1 MLGFVLSPW
10 LGTVTVRLARRTG
23 RVVGSTLADLTGI
36 RLELVLEVALGAGS
50 RGPETNLELGL
61 RLALG
66 LGLGLAA
73 V

>member
-1 MLGFVLSPW
+1 MLGVVLSPW
-10 LGTVTVRLARRTG
+10 LGTVTVRLACRTG

-36 RLELVLEVALGAGS
+36 RLELVLE
-50 RGPETNLELGL
+50 GL

-66 LGLGLAA
+66 LRMELAA